1 VCLRLNRHG
10 CFGALS
16 ILRHLTDGTLG
27 MNAPSLVALLINPST
42 PDGFLISLLLNSKS
56 RRLPF
61 ANKVLTQSRTFH
73 VVADQ
78 C

>member
-1 VCLRLNRHG
+1 MCLCLNRYG

-16 ILRHLTDGTLG
+16 VLRHLTYGTLG
-27 MNAPSLVALLINPST
+27 VNAPSMVTLFVNPST

-61 ANKVLTQSRTFH
+61 ANEVLTQSCTFH